1 MGDIHDDRD
10 CATLP
15 ENTVCSLKGSFNTT
29 EMYKESLLCKS
40 DSYSRETCELEPT
53 GVSAGNCTSMSA
65 GQLGESSLAAGQ
77 SGEESSLA
85 LGQLKESSLGGLTKS
100 SRKGAQNPTI
110 ASVYRQDVI
119 QHASEEGVFGLVTK
133 VAGDS
138 DSDSD
143 NEDQDDAES
152 LSGDHARVIWSNLS
166 ETNEKIEDL
175 VVVDRSFLHGDIV
188 AAVSD
193 PKGQTGTVVNVEI
206 LVDLKTATGE
216 IKPNV
221 SSRKLRPIRAFA
233 EGDNVL
239 HGPWLGRVVEVVD
252 NVTVLFDDGSK
263 CKIMRADP
271 ERLMPVSRS
280 LLGDTD
286 YAYYPGQPVRG
297 SSSVVFKNARW
308 LRGTWKASRM
318 EGTVSNVEVGSVYVY
333 WIVAA
338 NPGPN
343 SKSTTIPADMQD
355 PKQLRLLSCFSY
367 ANWQLGDWCLLPIS
381 ERRSLGITA
390 TAKQDIAL
398 DRNTDILVGNNTLPA
413 LDSCAPMIS
422 ESAGNDTMSI
432 LDPFIPA
439 GSCSK
444 PPIPDNWV
452 LHRKKYRKRRVRRD
466 KKILKKEDILE
477 RALLVLNT
485 KTKVDILW
493 QDGTTSFG
501 IDSKVLFHVDNL
513 GEHDFWPEQYVL
525 EKGSDEDGEDPESK
539 LVGVV
544 KSVNSKERT
553 AIVRWLKSML
563 QPEDPREFDKEE
575 VVSVYELIEHPD
587 YNYCIGDIVI
597 RLPSVAELSEVSGV
611 VESSVDDKVCP
622 NISQLENCIKTENE
636 SKLEKE
642 CEMEPKPDCIR
653 IELSSEQRSLRKR
666 QKAKAGVAFED
677 QSGDDKEIELK
688 PKCVNEAKSTEP
700 IFRQG
705 SSRKCKAKVGMNTEE
720 SDLSSIGNI
729 IGLKDGDIE
738 VMWAD
743 GTISKVGPQTIFVV
757 GREDDMESSQSS
769 FHDGDEDG
777 DDAASWETVDDNTRD
792 AFEADKEVVE
802 DIPNPIS
809 TDGNHDMETLPSVEN
824 LNDCSN
830 GGMSIPRAAF
840 GFVARLA
847 TGLLGFRGSKSLS
860 NTMDE
865 SSQEQTTL
873 QNGLEQNT
881 DGTEMSNA
889 ECKQLTRD
897 SKCHQLEHIEDGLT
911 AMPVASEVTDSKNR
925 LECSGHINEEDVQSF
940 QDRVQV
946 STGEYSTGSMPTR
959 MKLNSDQMHNLSVSG
974 KDDQFKHFDSVKDP
988 LDHYFLNETA
998 QSSNDRK
1005 WSKKVQ
1011 QEWSILEKNLPDMI
1025 YVRVYEDRMDL
1036 LRAVILGAS
1045 GSPYQDGLFF
1055 FDIYLPSD
1063 YPQAPPAVYYHSHGL
1078 KLNPNLYETGKVCLS
1093 LLNTWTGRGNEIWD
1107 PKISSIL
1114 QVLIS
1119 LQGLVLNARPY
1130 FNEAG
1135 YDKQIGTAEGEKN
1148 SLAYNENSF
1157 LLTCKLMLYLLHRPP
1172 QHFESFVKDHFRR
1185 CSHSILAACDAYMKG
1200 AEVGSLSEVPLNSD
1214 SVSENN
1220 SSVGFRLML
1229 AKVMPKLQSAFNE
1242 LGRDDHQSLQTTLNE
1257 LEDTEHTES

>member
-15 ENTVCSLKGSFNTT
+15 ENTVCSLKEPFNST
-29 EMYKESLLCKS
+29 EMCKESLLCKS

-53 GVSAGNCTSMSA
+53 GVSAGKCTSMST

-85 LGQLKESSLGGLTKS
+85 SGKLKESSSGGLTKS
-100 SRKGAQNPTI
+100 SQKGCQKPTI

-193 PKGQTGTVVNVEI
+193 PKGQIGTVVNVEI

-216 IKPNV
+216 IKQNV

-233 EGDNVL
+233 EGDYVL

-286 YAYYPGQPVRG
+286 YDYYPGQRVRG

-318 EGTVSNVEVGSVYVY
+318 EGTISNVEVGSVYVY
-333 WIVAA
+333 WIVAV
-338 NPGPN
+338 NPGSN
-343 SKSTTIPADMQD
+343 LKATTIPADMQD
-355 PKQLRLLSCFSY
+355 PKELRLLSCFSY
-367 ANWQLGDWCLLPIS
+367 ANWQLGDWCLLPTS
-381 ERRSLGITA
+381 ERRILGTTA
-390 TAKQDIAL
+390 TAKQDSAP
-398 DRNTDILVGNNTLPA
+398 DRNTETLVVNHTLPA
-413 LDSCAPMIS
+413 SDSGAPTISESVGNDTVSNLDSC
-422 ESAGNDTMSI
+422 
-432 LDPFIPA
+432 IPA
-439 GSCSK
+439 CSGSK
-444 PPIPDNWV
+444 PSMPDNWV
-452 LHRKKYRKRRVRRD
+452 LYRKKYRKRRVRRD
-466 KKILKKEDILE
+466 KKVHKKEDILE
-477 RALLVLNT
+477 QALLVVNT

-525 EKGSDEDGEDPESK
+525 EKGSEEDVEDLESK
-539 LVGVV
+539 RVAVV

-553 AIVRWLKSML
+553 AVVRWLKPML
-563 QPEDPREFDKEE
+563 QPENPREFDKEE

-597 RLPSVAELSEVSGV
+597 RLPSVAELPEVSGV
-611 VESSVDDKVCP
+611 VESSVDDKVCQD
-622 NISQLENCIKTENE
+622 ISPLENCMKTEND
-636 SKLEKE
+636 SNIEKD
-642 CEMEPKPDCIR
+642 CEMEPKPEYCIR
-653 IELSSEQRSLRKR
+653 TELSSEQRSLRKR
-666 QKAKAGVAFED
+666 QKSKAGLAFED

-688 PKCVNEAKSTEP
+688 PKCVNDTKSTEQ
-700 IFRQG
+700 IFQQG
-705 SSRKCKAKVGMNTEE
+705 SSRRCKVKVGMNTEE

-743 GTISKVGPQTIFVV
+743 GMISKVGPQTIFVV
-757 GREDDMESSQSS
+757 GREDDMESTQSS

-792 AFEADKEVVE
+792 AFEADKELEQVVE
-802 DIPNPIS
+802 DIPNSIT
-809 TDGNHDMETLPSVEN
+809 TDGNNDMGTITSDEN
-824 LNDCSN
+824 LNDSSN
-830 GGMSIPRAAF
+830 GGMSLPRAAF
-840 GFVARLA
+840 GLVARFA
-847 TGLLGFRGSKSLS
+847 SGLLGFRGSKSSS
-860 NTMDE
+860 NTMDAN
-865 SSQEQTTL
+865 SQEQTTL
-873 QNGLEQNT
+873 QNGLEQNS
-881 DGTEMSNA
+881 DEMEMSNA
-889 ECKQLTRD
+889 ECEQLIRD
-897 SKCHQLEHIEDGLT
+897 SKSHQLEHIEDGLT
-911 AMPVASEVTDSKNR
+911 TMPIASEVTDSKIR
-925 LECSGHINEEDVQSF
+925 VECSGHINEEDVQSF
-940 QDRVQV
+940 QNRVQV
-946 STGEYSTGSMPTR
+946 STGEYSTGSMPTH
-959 MKLNSDQMHNLSVSG
+959 MKLNSDQMHSLSFSG

-988 LDHYFLNETA
+988 LDHNFLNETA

-1011 QEWSILEKNLPDMI
+1011 QE
-1025 YVRVYEDRMDL
+1025 
-1036 LRAVILGAS
+1036 
-1045 GSPYQDGLFF
+1045 
-1055 FDIYLPSD
+1055 
-1063 YPQAPPAVYYHSHGL
+1063 
-1078 KLNPNLYETGKVCLS
+1078 
-1093 LLNTWTGRGNEIWD
+1093 
-1107 PKISSIL
+1107 
-1114 QVLIS
+1114 
-1119 LQGLVLNARPY
+1119 
-1130 FNEAG
+1130 
-1135 YDKQIGTAEGEKN
+1135 
-1148 SLAYNENSF
+1148 
-1157 LLTCKLMLYLLHRPP
+1157 
-1172 QHFESFVKDHFRR
+1172 
-1185 CSHSILAACDAYMKG
+1185 
-1200 AEVGSLSEVPLNSD
+1200 
-1214 SVSENN
+1214 
-1220 SSVGFRLML
+1220 
-1229 AKVMPKLQSAFNE
+1229 
-1242 LGRDDHQSLQTTLNE
+1242 
-1257 LEDTEHTES
+1257 

>member
-10 CATLP
+10 CASASLP
-15 ENTVCSLKGSFNTT
+15 ENTVLSLKESFNTT
-29 EMYKESLLCKS
+29 GMCKESLLCES

-53 GVSAGNCTSMSA
+53 GVSVGNCTSMSA

-77 SGEESSLA
+77 SGESSLA
-85 LGQLKESSLGGLTKS
+85 SEQFKESSSGGLTKS
-100 SRKGAQNPTI
+100 ARRGAKKPTI

-119 QHASEEGVFGLVTK
+119 QRASEEGVFGLVTK
-133 VAGDS
+133 VSGDS

-143 NEDQDDAES
+143 KEDQDDAES
-152 LSGDHARVIWSNLS
+152 LSEDQARVIWSDLS
-166 ETNEKIEDL
+166 ETNEKIEDI

-188 AAVSD
+188 ATVSD

-221 SSRKLRPIRAFA
+221 LSRRLRPIRAFA
-233 EGDNVL
+233 EGDYVL

-286 YAYYPGQPVRG
+286 YAYYPGQRVRG
-297 SSSVVFKNARW
+297 SSSVVFKNSRW

-333 WIVAA
+333 WIVEA
-338 NPGPN
+338 NSGHN

-381 ERRSLGITA
+381 ERSSLGITA
-390 TAKQDIAL
+390 PTKQDNAL
-398 DRNTDILVGNNTLPA
+398 DRNKEVLVGNHTLPA
-413 LDSCAPMIS
+413 FDYCAPTISKSVENDTVSGLDSC
-422 ESAGNDTMSI
+422 
-432 LDPFIPA
+432 IPA
-439 GSCSK
+439 GSSSK
-444 PPIPDNWV
+444 PSMPDNWV

-466 KKILKKEDILE
+466 KKVHKKEDILE
-477 RALLVLNT
+477 RALLVVNT

-493 QDGTTSFG
+493 QDGTTSLKV
-501 IDSKVLFHVDNL
+501 DSKVLFHVDNL

-525 EKGSDEDGEDPESK
+525 EKGSDEDGENPESK
-539 LVGVV
+539 CVGVV
-544 KSVNSKERT
+544 KIVNSKERT
-553 AIVRWLKSML
+553 AIVRWLKPML
-563 QPEDPREFDKEE
+563 QPDDPREFDKEE

-587 YNYCIGDIVI
+587 YTYCIGDVVI
-597 RLPSVAELSEVSGV
+597 RLPSAAEPSVVSGV
-611 VESSVDDKVCP
+611 LELSVDSKVCQ

-636 SKLEKE
+636 SKLDKE
-642 CEMEPKPDCIR
+642 CEIEPKPDNCIR
-653 IELSSEQRSLRKR
+653 TEISSEQRSLRKR
-666 QKAKAGVAFED
+666 QKSKAGVAFED
-677 QSGDDKEIELK
+677 QSGDDKEIEVK
-688 PKCVNEAKSTEP
+688 PKCVNETKSTEP

-705 SSRKCKAKVGMNTEE
+705 SSRRCKAKVGMNIEE

-743 GTISKVGPQTIFVV
+743 GRTSKVGPQTIFVV
-757 GREDDMESSQSS
+757 GREDDMESTQSS
-769 FHDGDEDG
+769 FHDGDEDV
-777 DDAASWETVDDNTRD
+777 DDAASWETVDDNTSD
-792 AFEADKEVVE
+792 AFEADKELEQVVE
-802 DIPNPIS
+802 DVPNPIT
-809 TDGNHDMETLPSVEN
+809 TDRNHDMETITLDEN
-824 LNDCSN
+824 LNDYSN

-847 TGLLGFRGSKSLS
+847 TGLFGFRGSKSLTNS
-860 NTMDE
+860 MDAT
-865 SSQEQTTL
+865 SQDQTAL
-873 QNGLEQNT
+873 QNGLEQNS

-889 ECKQLTRD
+889 ECEKLTRD
-897 SKCHQLEHIEDGLT
+897 SKCHQLEHIEDGLSP
-911 AMPVASEVTDSKNR
+911 MPLASEVTISKSR
-925 LECSGHINEEDVQSF
+925 VECSGHINEEDVQSS

-946 STGEYSTGSMPTR
+946 STGEYSTGSMPTH
-959 MKLNSDQMHNLSVSG
+959 MDQLHCLFVSVPG
-974 KDDQFKHFDSVKDP
+974 EDYQFKHFDSVKDP

-1005 WSKKVQ
+1005 WLKKVQ

-1055 FDIYLPSD
+1055 FDIYLPPD

-1172 QHFESFVKDHFRR
+1172 QHFEGFVKDHFRR
-1185 CSHSILAACDAYMKG
+1185 CRHFILAACDAYMKG
-1200 AEVGSLSEVPLNSD
+1200 AEVGSLSEVPSSSC
-1214 SVSENN
+1214 SVPENN

-1229 AKVMPKLQSAFNE
+1229 AKVIPKLQSAFNE
-1242 LGRDDHQSLQTTLNE
+1242 LGRDDHQSL
-1257 LEDTEHTES
+1257 